1 MNVPQAGRQLARVG
15 LDGFLLALAGVIGLA
30 YGWPSAG
37 IRQGPL
43 SLEAVAGHGV
53 SLVFFF
59 YGLRL
64 SPAKLREGLH
74 NWRLH
79 AVVQAAT
86 FVAFPLVVLTGRMLF
101 AGEEPGWWWLG
112 VFYLAVLPST
122 VSSSVVRVS
131 IAGGNLPA
139 AFFNAGVSSL
149 LGVLITPL
157 WMSWL
162 IPTDLGGFDAWG
174 VVGQLTRQVVAP
186 VAVGILLHPRL
197 GALAEHHRRRIRFFD
212 QSVILLIVYTSFCQS
227 FARDVFRGFRVSD
240 LLLLGTSLLG
250 LFFLMFGLIH
260 LVSRRLGF
268 NREDRITALF
278 CGSKKSLVHGT
289 VMAKVLFAGTAATGL
304 VLLPLMVYHAL
315 QLVAASAVAG
325 VMARRAGVAT

>member
-1 MNVPQAGRQLARVG
+1 MSIFRAGRRLTRVG
-15 LDGFLLALAGVIGLA
+15 LDGFLLALAGVIALA
-30 YGWPSAG
+30 YGWPAAG
-37 IRQGPL
+37 IRQGPF
-43 SLEAVAGHGV
+43 SLEVLAGHGV

-64 SPAKLREGLH
+64 SPAKLREDLH

-79 AVVQAAT
+79 AVIQSTT

-101 AGEEPGWWWLG
+101 AGEEAGWWWLG
-112 VFYLAVLPST
+112 VFYLAALPST
-122 VSSSVVRVS
+122 VSSSVVMVS

-139 AFFNAGVSSL
+139 AIFNAGVSSL

-157 WMSWL
+157 WMGWL
-162 IPTDLGGFDAWG
+162 IPADPGGFDAWG
-174 VVGQLTRQVVAP
+174 VVGQLARQVVAP
-186 VAVGILLHPRL
+186 VALGILLHPRL
-197 GALAEHHRRRIRFFD
+197 GALAEQHRQRIRLFD
-212 QSVILLIVYTSFCQS
+212 QTVILLIVYTSFCQS
-227 FARDVFRGFRVSD
+227 FARDVFQGFRPAD
-240 LLLLGTSLLG
+240 LLLLGTGLMG

-289 VMAKVLFAGTAATGL
+289 VMAKVLFAGNAAAGL
-304 VLLPLMVYHAL
+304 VLLPLMIYHAL
-315 QLVAASAVAG
+315 QLVAASAIAG
-325 VMARRAGVAT
+325 AMARRAGG